1 MNEKMPQLVIS
12 QYPERFYPRARVVPN
27 IVPLDEELYRR
38 KKPAGD
44 YVSIFFAPSVSL
56 GSWESRWDT
65 KGFPETC
72 FLLERI
78 SRRNPKVKLRI
89 IQNTPHSACLKERQ
103 CSHINIDDMVTG
115 SFHLCSLEGL
125 AQGLPTF
132 AYLDTRILWNIHEMT
147 GSNTLPWMNFR
158 LEEAENPLKILI
170 ADSELRD
177 EIGENSRRW
186 MERYW
191 NDQDMI
197 RHYVGAYQ
205 DLLEGTDVFQEPRFN
220 IYNKRSVWFVR
231 GADDVIWEARRK
243 HFPIPLLLR
252 VRYLFELF
260 NQQIGKRTL
269 AIELGKAL
277 LSSLRCIFQDRRRK
291 AESTNQWFEHAID
304 ECSDV
309 RPDVH

>member
-1 MNEKMPQLVIS
+1 M
-12 QYPERFYPRARVVPN
+12 
-27 IVPLDEELYRR
+27 
-38 KKPAGD
+38 
-44 YVSIFFAPSVSL
+44 
-56 GSWESRWDT
+56 
-65 KGFPETC
+65 
-72 FLLERI
+72 
-78 SRRNPKVKLRI
+78 
-89 IQNTPHSACLKERQ
+89 
-103 CSHINIDDMVTG
+103 
-115 SFHLCSLEGL
+115 
-125 AQGLPTF
+125 
-132 AYLDTRILWNIHEMT
+132 
-147 GSNTLPWMNFR
+147 
-158 LEEAENPLKILI
+158 KILI